1 MSSHIYSPSSYNSS
15 ELSIPSSLTQT
26 SYGLTTWFI
35 SHKIWSTEDLN
46 NLRQRWRG
54 LFWCVVLLLSARLI
68 TSQYSSARCHSKS
81 SGSLAV
87 ALFLSSLKKQRCSV
101 LLAVSS
107 GQLPISSHM
116 KTSEAWTLLSSWIR
130 LEQNEWF
137 YSCSQFWS
145 LSDVDVNRKNS
156 AQVAFFDDNKCSCS
170 YLNIHLISLTLS
182 YDSGNLNPRILAMQV
197 CVI

>member
-1 MSSHIYSPSSYNSS
+1 MSSHIYSPSSYISS

-35 SHKIWSTEDLN
+35 SHKIWTTEDLN

-68 TSQYSSARCHSKS
+68 TSQYSSARCHNKS

-116 KTSEAWTLLSSWIR
+116 KTSEGWTLLSSWIR
-130 LEQNEWF
+130 LEQNDF
-137 YSCSQFWS
+137 IPAP
-145 LSDVDVNRKNS
+145 N
-156 AQVAFFDDNKCSCS
+156 FDPYQMLMSTEK
-170 YLNIHLISLTLS
+170 
-182 YDSGNLNPRILAMQV
+182 ILLRLPFLMIINV
-197 CVI
+197 LVHT